1 MHRNGHIVEAVRTCG
16 ERTCWQPCWDGA
28 IMICKPR
35 ERHSDILC
43 LGALMNPKVQR
54 ILVNYAGLHCINDVE
69 WHLLSLQL
77 PFEVENWRPKSL
89 LSPTNHSKTERKQCL
104 ERVSN
109 ALEQSKNP
117 TRLWLGIYWIWGESP
132 AKVDERSFSIPK
144 AHAVRNAVFSSIW
157 KFWVGTR
164 EDAKRYCE

>member
-1 MHRNGHIVEAVRTCG
+1 
-16 ERTCWQPCWDGA
+16 
-28 IMICKPR
+28 MICKPR

-54 ILVNYAGLHCINDVE
+54 ILVNYAALHCINDVE

-117 TRLWLGIYWIWGESP
+117 TRLWLGIY
-132 AKVDERSFSIPK
+132 
-144 AHAVRNAVFSSIW
+144 
-157 KFWVGTR
+157 
-164 EDAKRYCE
+164 